1 MPLTRQSDRLRSRLF
16 TTAESA
22 NPGAFTAT
30 DWALFC
36 SISTI
41 WGASFLLID
50 IALDAFRPG
59 LITFLRAAGGAT
71 LWLVPAARRPLEP
84 EDRLRVVVLSFVWV
98 AVPFTIVPVAQQ
110 WVNSA
115 LTGMLNGAM
124 PIFAALL
131 STALLR
137 RLPRPAR
144 LAGLLTGS
152 VGVTAIAWSTAAPGA
167 ASALGVALI
176 LCATAC
182 YGVAVTLAVPLQQRY
197 GAVPVMARIV
207 ALGALW
213 TAPYGLYGLGGS
225 QFGWPALLALLA
237 VGVVGTGVAYWIMG
251 TLVGRAGSVRA
262 SFITYLIPV
271 VALVLGVVLRGDRVG
286 GLAVVGVI
294 LATIGALLAAR
305 RER

>member
-1 MPLTRQSDRLRSRLF
+1 MGAGRRLF
-16 TTAESA
+16 STADSA
-22 NPGAFTAT
+22 NPGAFTAA

-36 SISTI
+36 AISTI

-50 IALDAFRPG
+50 VALDAFRPG
-59 LITFLRAAGGAT
+59 LITFLRVAGGAAT
-71 LWLVPAARRPLEP
+71 LWLVPAARRPLAA

-98 AVPFTIVPVAQQ
+98 AVPFTIFPVAQQ

-137 RLPRPAR
+137 RAPRPAR
-144 LAGLLTGS
+144 LAGLLIGS
-152 VGVTAIAWSTAAPGA
+152 AGVTAIAWSTAAPGA
-167 ASALGVALI
+167 TSAAGVALI
-176 LCATAC
+176 LCATLC
-182 YGVAVTLAVPLQQRY
+182 YGVAVNLAVPLQQRY

-225 QFGWPALLALLA
+225 TFAWPALLAVLA
-237 VGVVGTGVAYWIMG
+237 IGVVGTGAAYWIMG

-271 VALVLGVVLRGDRVG
+271 VALTLGVLLRGDRVG
-286 GLAVVGVI
+286 GLAVAGVV
-294 LATIGALLAAR
+294 LATGGALLAAR

>member
-1 MPLTRQSDRLRSRLF
+1 MGARSRLF
-16 TTAESA
+16 STADST
-22 NPGAFTAT
+22 NPGAFTRT

-36 SISTI
+36 SISAI

-59 LITFLRAAGGAT
+59 LVTFLRVAGGAAT
-71 LWLVPAARRPLEP
+71 LWLVPAARRPLAP

-98 AVPFTIVPVAQQ
+98 AVPFTIFPVAQQ

-124 PIFAALL
+124 PIFAALV

-137 RLPRPAR
+137 RMPRPPR
-144 LAGLLTGS
+144 LAGLLIGS

-167 ASALGVALI
+167 SSAAGVALI
-176 LCATAC
+176 LCATLC
-182 YGVAVTLAVPLQQRY
+182 YGVAVNLAVPLQQRY
-197 GAVPVMARIV
+197 GAVPVMARV
-207 ALGALW
+207 TALGALW
-213 TAPYGLYGLGGS
+213 TAPYGLGGS
-225 QFGWPALLALLA
+225 GFGWPALFAVLA
-237 VGVVGTGVAYWIMG
+237 VGIIGTGIAYWIMG
-251 TLVGRAGSVRA
+251 TLVGRAGSIRA

-271 VALVLGVVLRGDRVG
+271 VALVLGVVVRGDRVG
-286 GLAVVGVI
+286 GLAIAGVA
-294 LATIGALLAAR
+294 LSTAGALLAAR

>member
-1 MPLTRQSDRLRSRLF
+1 MDAGRRLF
-16 TTAESA
+16 STADSA
-22 NPGAFTAT
+22 NPGAFTAA

-36 SISTI
+36 AISTI

-50 IALDAFRPG
+50 VALDAFRPG
-59 LITFLRAAGGAT
+59 LITFLRVAGGAAT
-71 LWLVPAARRPLEP
+71 LWLVPAARRPLAA

-98 AVPFTIVPVAQQ
+98 AAPFTIFPIAQQ

-124 PIFAALL
+124 PIFAAIL

-137 RLPRPAR
+137 RAPQPAR
-144 LAGLLTGS
+144 LAGLLIGS
-152 VGVTAIAWSTAAPGA
+152 AGVTAIAWSTAAPGA
-167 ASALGVALI
+167 TSAAGVALI
-176 LCATAC
+176 LCATFC
-182 YGVAVTLAVPLQQRY
+182 YGVAVNLAVPLQQRY

-225 QFGWPALLALLA
+225 TFDWPALLAVLA
-237 VGVVGTGVAYWIMG
+237 IGVVGTGAAYWIMG

-271 VALVLGVVLRGDRVG
+271 VALTLGVLLRGDRVG
-286 GLAVVGVI
+286 GPAVAGVV
-294 LATIGALLAAR
+294 LATGGALLAAR

>member
-1 MPLTRQSDRLRSRLF
+1 MGRSRVF

-59 LITFLRAAGGAT
+59 LVTFLRAAGGAVT
-71 LWLVPAARRPLEP
+71 LWLVPAARRPLAAQ
-84 EDRLRVVVLSFVWV
+84 DRLRVVVLSFVWV
-98 AVPFTIVPVAQQ
+98 AVPFTIFPVAQQ

-124 PIFAALL
+124 PIFAALVA
-131 STALLR
+131 TTLLR
-137 RLPRPAR
+137 RMPRPAR
-144 LAGLLTGS
+144 LAGLLIGS
-152 VGVTAIAWSTAAPGA
+152 VGVAAIAWSTAAPAA
-167 ASALGVALI
+167 ASAVGVALI
-176 LCATAC
+176 LCD
-182 YGVAVTLAVPLQQRY
+182 GVAVNLAVPLQQRY
-197 GAVPVMARIV
+197 GAVPVMARIT

-213 TAPYGLYGLGGS
+213 TAPFGLYGLAGS
-225 QFGWPALLALLA
+225 AFGWSALLA
-237 VGVVGTGVAYWIMG
+237 VLAVGIVGTGIAYWIMG

-271 VALVLGVVLRGDRVG
+271 VALILGVVLRGDRVA
-286 GLAVVGVI
+286 GLAVVGVA
-294 LATIGALLAAR
+294 LATAGALLAAR